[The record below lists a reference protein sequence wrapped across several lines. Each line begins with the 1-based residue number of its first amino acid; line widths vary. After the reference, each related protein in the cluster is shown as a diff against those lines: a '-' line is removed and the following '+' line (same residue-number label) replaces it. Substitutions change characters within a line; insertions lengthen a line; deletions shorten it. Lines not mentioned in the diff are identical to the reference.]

1 MPVYVIN
8 DNGQPLMPTQ
18 RFGKVRRMLSSGKAK
33 VVNRC
38 PFTIKLN
45 YHAEEKVQPVSL
57 GIDAGSKVIGVSAG
71 TEDKVLYE
79 AEVELRNDIVKL
91 LSGRRELRRARR
103 NRKTRYR
110 KARFDNRRRP
120 EGWLAP
126 SVQQKIKTH
135 LRVIENVHEILPVS
149 KITVETA
156 QFDILKIKNPEIAGE
171 EY

>member
-57 GIDAGSKVIGVSAG
+57 GIDAGSKVTGVSAE

-91 LSGRRELRRARR
+91 LCKASFRAER
-103 NRKTRYR
+103 T
-110 KARFDNRRRP
+110 
-120 EGWLAP
+120 AP
-126 SVQQKIKTH
+126 GTSKPKD
-135 LRVIENVHEILPVS
+135 PVS
-149 KITVETA
+149 QGKV
-156 QFDILKIKNPEIAGE
+156 
-171 EY
+171 